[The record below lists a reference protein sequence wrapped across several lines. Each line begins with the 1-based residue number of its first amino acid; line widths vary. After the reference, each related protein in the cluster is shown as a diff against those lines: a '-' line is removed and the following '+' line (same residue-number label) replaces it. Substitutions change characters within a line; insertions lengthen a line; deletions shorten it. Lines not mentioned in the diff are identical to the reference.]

1 MENASDRGAPHLL
14 RLLLVGVSTAL
25 GAAALSVA
33 LSASPASADDGSGGL
48 LGTIGSTVNQVTDT
62 VDDVVGTVVSPTVEH
77 VTETVAPVTE
87 VVTDVAPA
95 PVAEV
100 VTTTTDTVSSTVS
113 EVVDTANTTVGGTV
127 GTAGDA
133 VTDIAGSGVVGGV
146 VTPVVETVQSV
157 PVVGDVVH
165 AVGLDDLISG
175 VTDAVDAAL
184 PVIVG
189 TLPPISPVIPA
200 IPGISTDP
208 GGEAT
213 TPIVDA
219 LPLEPLPVEAAA
231 DSAVTVPGAPS
242 TGPSPVS
249 SSPRTAPSG
258 PVATLF
264 AAATGGDA
272 SATLASAQNALQAL
286 PTDVHVDL
294 GASTGSGSSASGNSG
309 AGGANA
315 ATTDGGKLFAAPLL
329 LDRRNV
335 VDDDLPGTP
344 VFDTD
349 ISPD

>member
-100 VTTTTDTVSSTVS
+100 VATTTDTVS
-113 EVVDTANTTVGGTV
+113 EVVDTANTTVDGAV

-189 TLPPISPVIPA
+189 TLPPISPVVPA

-335 VDDDLPGTP
+335 VDDGLPGTP
-344 VFDTD
+344 VFGTD